1 MDNEQATS
9 AWGVP
14 TVLTTLLEE
23 IKHKKRVPAGLNNI
37 LVGGSAISPGFIEDY
52 ENLGI
57 TVNHAWGMT
66 EMSPIGTQGSIPV
79 SKQSLT
85 FEALRNLKVRQGRRI
100 FGVDMKIVDNN
111 GNEIAQ
117 DDNQSG
123 ELYVRSNTTAAQYYN
138 NPEATAEAF
147 HDAGW
152 FRTGDIAKID
162 STGNLMITDRAKDL
176 IKSGGEWISSLEHE
190 TVIMT
195 HESIEQCAVIAV
207 PHAIWDERPIIIA
220 VTKSDHTKSKDSSTL
235 FEEVLGLLRAEFP
248 KWQMP
253 EALVL
258 VDELPLT
265 ATGKISKLQLRQ
277 IYRDYFGEKDD

>member
-1 MDNEQATS
+1 
-9 AWGVP
+9 
-14 TVLTTLLEE
+14 
-23 IKHKKRVPAGLNNI
+23 
-37 LVGGSAISPGFIEDY
+37 
-52 ENLGI
+52 
-57 TVNHAWGMT
+57 
-66 EMSPIGTQGSIPV
+66 
-79 SKQSLT
+79 
-85 FEALRNLKVRQGRRI
+85 
-100 FGVDMKIVDNN
+100 
-111 GNEIAQ
+111 
-117 DDNQSG
+117 
-123 ELYVRSNTTAAQYYN
+123 
-138 NPEATAEAF
+138 
-147 HDAGW
+147 
-152 FRTGDIAKID
+152 
-162 STGNLMITDRAKDL
+162 MITDRAKDL

-220 VTKSDHTKSKDSSTL
+220 VTKSNHTKSKDSSTL